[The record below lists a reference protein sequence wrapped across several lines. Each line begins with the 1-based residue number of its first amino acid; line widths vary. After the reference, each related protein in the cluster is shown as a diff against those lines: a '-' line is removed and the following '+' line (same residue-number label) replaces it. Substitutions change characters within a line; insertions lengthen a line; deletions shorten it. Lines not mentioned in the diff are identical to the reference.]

1 MSYSIAE
8 DWGNLCKIRSK
19 VHKALEKEY
28 KDRYV
33 LLTINISPAIH
44 PDIVVEYMIKDVNSP
59 MSSKKL
65 YYREVF
71 SVEELNKEFIDKYK
85 SDFKRKK
92 ILFWRK

>member
-19 VHKALEKEY
+19 VHKVLESGY

-33 LLTINISPAIH
+33 LLTINFSPSLH
-44 PDIVVEYMIKDVNSP
+44 PNIVVEYMIKDVNSP
-59 MSSKKL
+59 MSSKKC

-71 SVEELNKEFIDKYK
+71 SVEELNREFFDKYK
-85 SDFKRKK
+85 SVSKREK
-92 ILFWRK
+92 ILF